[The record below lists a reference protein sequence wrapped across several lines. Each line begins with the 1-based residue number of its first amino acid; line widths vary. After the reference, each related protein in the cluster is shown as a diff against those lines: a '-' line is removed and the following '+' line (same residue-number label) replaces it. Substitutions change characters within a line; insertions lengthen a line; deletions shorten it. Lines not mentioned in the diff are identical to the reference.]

1 MSSYLVTGGSRGLGL
16 AITEA
21 LLDRGDFVRTMAR
34 TRTTAVDAL
43 VAAHGDRIEFL
54 EGDVAVD
61 ADIERFTY
69 GSASFDG
76 LVNNVGVGLDG
87 LLATQGVATID
98 RLLDVNL
105 RSALLCSKW
114 YTRARLGA
122 REPGSVVSISS
133 IIGVRG
139 YSGLAAYAA
148 TKAGMLGMTRALARE
163 LGPRGFRVNAVLPGY
178 LETELSASL
187 SRRQLGQIRNRTP
200 LGRLGTAADVTP
212 LVLFLLSDA
221 SAFITGQEFVVDGGI
236 TC

>member
-1 MSSYLVTGGSRGLGL
+1 MRRFLISGGSRGLGL
-16 AITEA
+16 AFTEA
-21 LLDRGDFVRTMAR
+21 LLAGGDAVRTMAR
-34 TRTTAVDAL
+34 SRTPEVDAL
-43 VAAHGDRIEFL
+43 EQAHGERFEFL
-54 EGDVAVD
+54 AGDFAVD
-61 ADIERFTY
+61 ADIDRFVAD
-69 GSASFDG
+69 SAGFDG

-87 LLATQGVATID
+87 LLATQSVDAID

-122 REPGSVVSISS
+122 RLPGAIVSVSS

-139 YSGLAAYAA
+139 YAGLAAYAA

-187 SRRQLGQIRNRTP
+187 SSRQLDQIRRRTP
-200 LGRLGTAADVTP
+200 LGRLGTADDVTP
-212 LVLFLLSDA
+212 LVLFLLGD
-221 SAFITGQEFVVDGGI
+221 SARFITGQELVVDGGI

>member
-1 MSSYLVTGGSRGLGL
+1 MRSYLVSGGSRGLGL
-16 AITEA
+16 AI
-21 LLDRGDFVRTMAR
+21 
-34 TRTTAVDAL
+34 VDAL
-43 VAAHGDRIEFL
+43 LRNGDAVRTIARSPTPETERLAAEHGDRLAFV
-54 EGDVAVD
+54 EGDLSVD
-61 ADIERFTY
+61 ADVERFIADCA
-69 GSASFDG
+69 GFDG

-87 LLATQGVATID
+87 LLATQGVETID

-114 YTRARLGA
+114 YTRSRLGA
-122 REPGSVVSISS
+122 REPGTIVSISS

-139 YSGLAAYAA
+139 YAGLAAYAA
-148 TKAGMLGMTRALARE
+148 TKAGLLGMTRALARE

-187 SRRQLGQIRNRTP
+187 SRKQLDQIRRRTP

-212 LVLFLLSDA
+212 LVLFLLGDGA
-221 SAFITGQEFVVDGGI
+221 RFVTGQEFVVDGGI

>member
-21 LLDRGDFVRTMAR
+21 LLDRGDSVRTMAR
-34 TRTTAVDAL
+34 TRTPAVDAL

-122 REPGSVVSISS
+122 REPGSVISISS

>member
-1 MSSYLVTGGSRGLGL
+1 MKSYLVSGGSRGLGL
-16 AITEA
+16 AIAEA
-21 LLDRGDFVRTMAR
+21 LLANGDAVRTMAR
-34 TRTTAVDAL
+34 RRTPEVGAL
-43 VAAHGDRIEFL
+43 EQAHGDRFAFL
-54 EGDVAVD
+54 EGDFSSD
-61 ADIERFTY
+61 ADIERFTAE
-69 GSASFDG
+69 SAGCDG

-87 LLATQGVATID
+87 LLATQGVETID

-114 YTRARLGA
+114 YTRARLGV
-122 REPGSVVSISS
+122 REPGAIVSISS

-139 YSGLAAYAA
+139 YAGLAAYAA
-148 TKAGMLGMTRALARE
+148 TKAGLLGMTRALARE

-187 SRRQLGQIRNRTP
+187 GQRQLAQIRNRTP

-212 LVLFLLSDA
+212 LVLFLLGDGA
-221 SAFITGQEFVVDGGI
+221 AFVTGQEFVVDGGI